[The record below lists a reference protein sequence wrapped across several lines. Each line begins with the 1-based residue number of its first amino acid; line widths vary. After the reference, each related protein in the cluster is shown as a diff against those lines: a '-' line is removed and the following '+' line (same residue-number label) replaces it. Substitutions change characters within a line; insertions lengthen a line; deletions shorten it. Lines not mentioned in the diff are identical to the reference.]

1 MKHYNY
7 KMQWLLSLNGD
18 FTQTTKQAR
27 KRVTDF
33 IKTVG
38 SQSFTIIYFRDHDL
52 KIVDSYNNMNRY
64 PDNEQADAALLG
76 LIGSIKSDGDIK
88 YIEFIRK

>member
-1 MKHYNY
+1 MKMYNY
-7 KMQWLLSLNGD
+7 KMQWLMSLNGD

-38 SQSFTIIYFRDHDL
+38 SQSFTVIYFRDNGL
-52 KIVDSYNNMNRY
+52 KIVDSYNNMNKY
-64 PDNEQADAALLG
+64 PNNEEADTALIG
-76 LIGSIKSDGDIK
+76 LIGYIKPDGNIK

>member
-38 SQSFTIIYFRDHDL
+38 SQSFTIIYFRDNDL
-52 KIVDSYNNMNRY
+52 KIVDSYNNMNGY
-64 PDNEQADAALLG
+64 PDNKQANDALLKT
-76 LIGSIKSDGDIK
+76 IKSIKETGCVK